1 METLSAKKG
10 EYNLRDYET
19 VYQSFNW
26 KDVEKDFT
34 WHATGRVNIAYE
46 TIDKH
51 AEGFR
56 KNKVALIYK
65 DEKRKETYTFHEM
78 KEWSNR
84 AGNVFKDFG
93 AEKGDRIFFYM
104 PRIPELYFTLL
115 GAIKIGAIVGP
126 LFEAYMERA
135 LRDRLLD
142 SGARILVTT
151 SDLLPRIPEK
161 DLPHLEKI
169 FIVGEDIVETDKYID
184 LKKRMERAD
193 KELDLVWVDR
203 EDGFLIQY
211 TSGSTGEQKGVF
223 HVHNIML
230 QLYITGKWVLDL
242 KEDDIYWCTAD
253 PGWITGISYGVFAP
267 WLNGTTNCIIGEKFN
282 PDAWYSAIEELGVTV
297 WYSTPA
303 AFRMLMGAG
312 KSVAEKYNLTSL
324 RHILSV
330 GEPLN
335 PEIIRWGME
344 VFKVRIHD
352 TWWMTETGAIMISN
366 FPGMEIRPGSMGKP
380 IPGVEAAIVDQQGN
394 KLPPNK
400 TGQLAFKKGWPS
412 MLRKIWNNPEKLE
425 SYLLPNGWFIS
436 GDSAYMDKDGYFWFQ
451 GRMRDVIVTSG
462 ERVNP
467 FEVESCLLEHQA
479 IREVGVIGKPDPV
492 DGEIIKAFIVLKE
505 NVTPGEELKEEL
517 KEFVKNSLSV
527 HAVPRE
533 IEFVDQLPKTR
544 SGKIMRRVLKSWGNV
559 NLNCD
564 ESKIKY
570 E

>member
-1 METLSAKKG
+1 
-10 EYNLRDYET
+10 
-19 VYQSFNW
+19 
-26 KDVEKDFT
+26 
-34 WHATGRVNIAYE
+34 
-46 TIDKH
+46 
-51 AEGFR
+51 
-56 KNKVALIYK
+56 
-65 DEKRKETYTFHEM
+65 
-78 KEWSNR
+78 
-84 AGNVFKDFG
+84 
-93 AEKGDRIFFYM
+93 
-104 PRIPELYFTLL
+104 
-115 GAIKIGAIVGP
+115 
-126 LFEAYMERA
+126 
-135 LRDRLLD
+135 
-142 SGARILVTT
+142 
-151 SDLLPRIPEK
+151 
-161 DLPHLEKI
+161 
-169 FIVGEDIVETDKYID
+169 
-184 LKKRMERAD
+184 
-193 KELDLVWVDR
+193 
-203 EDGFLIQY
+203 
-211 TSGSTGEQKGVF
+211 
-223 HVHNIML
+223 
-230 QLYITGKWVLDL
+230 
-242 KEDDIYWCTAD
+242 
-253 PGWITGISYGVFAP
+253 
-267 WLNGTTNCIIGEKFN
+267 
-282 PDAWYSAIEELGVTV
+282 
-297 WYSTPA
+297 
-303 AFRMLMGAG
+303 
-312 KSVAEKYNLTSL
+312 
-324 RHILSV
+324 
-330 GEPLN
+330 
-335 PEIIRWGME
+335 
-344 VFKVRIHD
+344 
-352 TWWMTETGAIMISN
+352 MISN

-412 MLRKIWNNPEKLE
+412 MLREIWNNPEKLE

-517 KEFVKNSLSV
+517 KEFVKISLSV